1 MKLKLPKA
9 RPMEEAL
16 KLHRETNEELERQVK
31 LAEAAQVYAQG
42 GEKAIREMLE
52 KQAKA
57 REPEQA

>member
-1 MKLKLPKA
+1 MKLKLGQP
-9 RPMEEAL
+9 RTNDEAL
-16 KLHRETNEELERQVK
+16 KLHRETHEESERQAK

-52 KQAKA
+52 KQAEA